1 MWVDDIEMTDEE
13 FIAHLERQAETLP
26 PDSLTEEQRA
36 EMAKDFEKD
45 DIHKIIGN
53 NSNIAKVVEKY
64 NLTPDEARRYR
75 ECIDWP
81 KASKRQMREMEEAV
95 RIHKAT
101 VDNNVHKTYLADA
114 VDREL
119 EGDDEEPELLNIKE
133 YVPPENEDDIEW
145 IEEWIGDRILK
156 KDGEDT

>member
-26 PDSLTEEQRA
+26 PDSLTEQQRA

-95 RIHKAT
+95 LKQRGIDIEEAMKNPLFA
-101 VDNNVHKTYLADA
+101 ASM
-114 VDREL
+114 REL